1 MKDIV
6 DFTAKFYP
14 RSWAHF
20 ELCKPGTML
29 LQPSEHALPIMRA
42 DYQAM
47 RQMIYGDYPS
57 FDELLETL
65 KELES
70 DVNSL
75 AE

>member
-1 MKDIV
+1 
-6 DFTAKFYP
+6 
-14 RSWAHF
+14 
-20 ELCKPGTML
+20 ML
-29 LQPSEHALPIMRA
+29 LQPSEHALPIMRT

-70 DVNSL
+70 DVNAL
-75 AE
+75 V

>member
-1 MKDIV
+1 
-6 DFTAKFYP
+6 
-14 RSWAHF
+14 
-20 ELCKPGTML
+20 ML

-47 RQMIYGDYPS
+47 RSMIYGNCPS

-65 KELES
+65 KELEADLS
-70 DVNSL
+70 VL